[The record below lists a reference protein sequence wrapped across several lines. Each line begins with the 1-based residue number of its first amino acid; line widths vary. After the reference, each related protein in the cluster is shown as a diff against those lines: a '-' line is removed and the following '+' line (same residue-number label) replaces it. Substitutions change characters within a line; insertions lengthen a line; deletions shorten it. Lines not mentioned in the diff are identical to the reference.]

1 MFNLNEE
8 DVPASRDALR
18 RAAATLQAAAD
29 EARDANNA
37 LGLKAHERVEG
48 GTIAA
53 GIRSGIPRARKA
65 IEMLQG
71 VERLMTAGQPPR
83 PRKRAA

>member
-1 MFNLNEE
+1 MLNEE
-8 DVPASRDALR
+8 DVPATRDALR

-29 EARDANNA
+29 EARDAHNA
-37 LGLKAHERVEG
+37 LGVKAHERVET
-48 GTIAA
+48 GTILA
-53 GIRSGIPRARKA
+53 GIRSGIVRAKKA

-71 VERLMTAGQPPR
+71 AERTMSADQPPR